1 MQCAWQEQ
9 LSDSARVTTMSRTV
23 SKWALCTVLVSGVWA
38 CTVWAAE
45 GAPTPATQNSQ
56 RPRICLALGGGGAR
70 GAAHVGV
77 LEALQ
82 QLRIP
87 VDCIA
92 GTSMGAI
99 VGGLYASGFTPQEL
113 QATLERPDLQAS
125 MAGKQ
130 PRSLLYYPDKQYQLE
145 YLLRVEFGYANGSF
159 FFPQGIIAGNDPGR
173 ILNVLTLATQP
184 NTDFNKLPIPFRAVA
199 TNIGTGKEV
208 VLDHGSLA
216 EAMRA
221 SMSVPG
227 VYAPVQ
233 VDNQLLVDGGLVDN
247 LPVDVARQMGAD
259 VVIAVNVST
268 PLAAPGSLNNVVGVS
283 LQVIILM
290 GNQNVTRSIASLT
303 PHDVLIQPD
312 LGDITAVDFD
322 RAADAIRI
330 SRETTLQA
338 LAPLHDLQ
346 LSPQAYA
353 QYQQLH
359 RYVPETLKT
368 VDFIEIRGNQRIP
381 TAMIRANLVT
391 KIGDRWDFRQID
403 RDLEQVYYL
412 DYFRS
417 VTASIGHKGNQTGLI
432 ITAEEKPWQPN
443 YLYFGLRIADDFEG
457 GSQYGLLFAWT
468 RTELNQLGGEW
479 RNQFQIG
486 TTRRV
491 YTELYQPVDYSG
503 DLFAAPHAE
512 YLNTL
517 SNIYSGE
524 DLVAQYGTQV
534 VRGGFDFGSEFGN
547 VAELRIGPSY
557 GHVVSQPHVG
567 APTLPTYHDTLGG
580 MRLRFGLDTLEGDTG
595 FPMSGSYLT
604 LNGFFARGGLGS
616 DINYDKLELTG
627 AQAFGNGSHS
637 LILTTDVGTSFRT
650 NIPFYDEFTLG
661 GFLSLSGL
669 RTEQLRGQQ
678 VFSAHVVYL
687 ERVGSLP
694 SVIGNGLYIGASLE
708 GGNVWN
714 SDQHITLR
722 GLQYGSAL
730 FVGADTALG
739 PLYLGTGFSQSGHQS
754 FYLYIGLP
762 FNLD

>member
-1 MQCAWQEQ
+1 MACIGNHHFFRLATMAKIPSSWVAG
-9 LSDSARVTTMSRTV
+9 LFLGIGMCGSALAQADPAQV
-23 SKWALCTVLVSGVWA
+23 
-38 CTVWAAE
+38 
-45 GAPTPATQNSQ
+45 PTPNTGS

-92 GTSMGAI
+92 GTSGGAI
-99 VGGLYASGFTPQEL
+99 VGGLYASGFTAQEL

-125 MAGKQ
+125 MAGQQ
-130 PRSLLYYPDKQYQLE
+130 PRSLLSYPDKQYQLE
-145 YLLRVEFGYANGSF
+145 YLLHVEFGYARGRF
-159 FFPQGIIAGNDPGR
+159 FFPEGIIAGGDPER

-184 NTDFNKLPIPFRAVA
+184 NTDFSKLPIPFRAVA
-199 TNIGTGKEV
+199 TDIDTGAEV

-227 VYAPVQ
+227 VYPPVQ
-233 VDNQLLVDGGLVDN
+233 MDGRLLVDGGLVDN

-268 PLAAPGSLNNVVGVS
+268 PLAKPDSLNNVVGVS

-290 GNQNVTRSIASLT
+290 GNQNVTRSIASLKAG
-303 PHDVLIQPD
+303 DVLIQPD
-312 LGDITAVDFD
+312 LGDISAVDFK

-330 SRETTLQA
+330 GREAALKA

-353 QYQQLH
+353 QYQTQH
-359 RYVPETLKT
+359 HHVPEALGN
-368 VDFIEIRGNQRIP
+368 VDFIEIRGNHYIP
-381 TAMIRANLVT
+381 TDMIRARMVT
-391 KIGDRWDFRQID
+391 QVGERWDFKRIN
-403 RDLEQVYYL
+403 RDLEHVYRL
-412 DYFRS
+412 NYFTK
-417 VTASIGHKGNQTGLI
+417 VTASIGHQGGRTGLV
-432 ITAEEKPWQPN
+432 ITVEEKPWQPN

-457 GSQYGLLFAWT
+457 GSEYGLLFGWT
-468 RTELNQLGGEW
+468 RTELNEFGGEW

-486 TTRRV
+486 TARRV
-491 YTELYQPVDYSG
+491 YTELYQPLDYSG
-503 DLFAAPHAE
+503 EVFAAPHAE

-517 SNIYSGE
+517 SYLYSGE
-524 DLVAQYGTQV
+524 DLVAQYGTRV
-534 VRGGFDFGSEFGN
+534 IRGGFDFGGEFGN
-547 VAELRIGPSY
+547 LAELRFGPSY
-557 GHVVSQPHVG
+557 GHVISQPHVG
-567 APTLPTYHDTLGG
+567 ASTLPNYHDTLGG
-580 MRLRFGLDTLEGDTG
+580 LRLRFGLDSLQGDTG

-604 LNGFFARGGLGS
+604 LNGFWARDWLGS
-616 DINYDKLELTG
+616 DVNYDKLELTG
-627 AQAFGNGSHS
+627 VQAFGDGTHS
-637 LILTTDVGTSFRT
+637 LVLTTDIGSSMHTQM
-650 NIPFYDEFTLG
+650 PFYDEFTLG

-669 RTEQLRGQQ
+669 RNQQLRGQQ
-678 VFSAHVVYL
+678 VFSMHMIYL
-687 ERVGSLP
+687 QRVGNLP
-694 SVIGNGLYIGASLE
+694 SVLGNGWYVGVSLE
-708 GGNVWN
+708 GGNVWDSTQN
-714 SDQHITLR
+714 ISAH

-739 PLYLGTGFSQSGHQS
+739 PVYLGTGFSQSGHQT

-762 FNLD
+762 FNLN